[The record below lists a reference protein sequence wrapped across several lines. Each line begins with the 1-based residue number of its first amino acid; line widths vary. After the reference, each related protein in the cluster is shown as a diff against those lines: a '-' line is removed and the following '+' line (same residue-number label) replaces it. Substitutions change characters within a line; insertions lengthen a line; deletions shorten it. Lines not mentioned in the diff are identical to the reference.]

1 MLNKKHNRFRD
12 NSDFDFD
19 AELTK
24 FAYVIGIASLILSAI
39 GIFINL

>member
-19 AELTK
+19 NEFTK
-24 FAYVIGIASLILSAI
+24 FAYVVGICALILSGI